1 MRDRGGKDCQN
12 APRFLAVR
20 GFQDATIWCP
30 CSAHKIL
37 WKTSNLYCSSLG
49 VSHTLLGTF
58 QQTKLLTRL
67 SRDLQERG
75 LKLIA

>member
-1 MRDRGGKDCQN
+1 MRDRGDKDCQN

-37 WKTSNLYCSSLG
+37 WKTSNLYFSSLG
-49 VSHTLLGTF
+49 VSQTLLGTF

-67 SRDLQERG
+67 SRDLLERG